1 MILFNFFNLVEG
13 NLFSYWGNM
22 IKYIDILNDD
32 KVIENYNKIDAINPF
47 LFNHGL
53 KHVKNVCN
61 IMDKLCDKLD
71 ITWEEKDALLIAWAL
86 HDIGQV
92 DGRDEHWKK
101 AKLFT
106 ISHFENEL
114 KDLKYYNDILKSI
127 ENHDNVCDLNNPL
140 FWILIQFCDK
150 MDFSKDRLE
159 NNYREKFR
167 YYCYEDINR
176 IDFIFD
182 EKNFG
187 IDIITNDIPDFNN
200 MFLSENFPKKVIN
213 AVNILALKL
222 NKEPII
228 KHNWEVMLDSNDFIL

>member
-1 MILFNFFNLVEG
+1 MTTPK
-13 NLFSYWGNM
+13 FS
-22 IKYIDILNDD
+22 YIDILNND
-32 KVIENYNKIDAINPF
+32 KVIENYNKIDAINPYP
-47 LFNHGL
+47 FNHGL
-53 KHVKNVCN
+53 KHVKNVCS
-61 IMDKLCDKLD
+61 IMGKLCDKLN
-71 ITWEEKDALLIAWAL
+71 ITWEEKDALLIACAL
-86 HDIGQV
+86 HDIGQI
-92 DGRDEHWKK
+92 DGREEHWKK

-114 KDLKYYNDILKSI
+114 KDLKYYNNILEAI
-127 ENHDNVCDLNNPL
+127 ENHDNVCDVNNPL
-140 FWILIQFCDK
+140 FWILVQFCDK

-159 NNYREKFR
+159 DNYREKFR

-187 IDIITNDIPDFNN
+187 IDIITNDIPDFND

-228 KHNWEVMLDSNDFIL
+228 KTNGNILSVNY

>member
-1 MILFNFFNLVEG
+1 MGTSKFN
-13 NLFSYWGNM
+13 
-22 IKYIDILNDD
+22 YIDILNND
-32 KVIENYNKIDAINPF
+32 KVIENYNKIDAINPYP
-47 LFNHGL
+47 FNHGL
-53 KHVKNVCN
+53 KHVKNVCS
-61 IMDKLCDKLD
+61 IMDKLCDKLN
-71 ITWEEKDALLIAWAL
+71 ISWEEKDALLIACAL

-92 DGRDEHWKK
+92 DGREEHWKK

-106 ISHFENEL
+106 ITHFENEL
-114 KDLKYYNDILKSI
+114 KDLKYYNDILDAV
-127 ENHDNVCDLNNPL
+127 ENHDNVCDVNNPL
-140 FWILIQFCDK
+140 FWILVQFCDK

-159 NNYREKFR
+159 DNYREKFR

-187 IDIITNDIPDFNN
+187 IDIITNDIPDFND

-228 KHNWEVMLDSNDFIL
+228 KTNGNILSVNY

>member
-1 MILFNFFNLVEG
+1 MKFTVINLKHPSKALLPIDIHFEG
-13 NLFSYWGNM
+13 NT
-22 IKYIDILNDD
+22 
-32 KVIENYNKIDAINPF
+32 IEFRY
-47 LFNHGL
+47 
-53 KHVKNVCN
+53 
-61 IMDKLCDKLD
+61 
-71 ITWEEKDALLIAWAL
+71 
-86 HDIGQV
+86 V
-92 DGRDEHWKK
+92 DSKK

-106 ISHFENEL
+106 ITHFENEL
-114 KDLKYYNDILKSI
+114 NDLKYYNDILEAI
-127 ENHDNVCDLNNPL
+127 ENHDNVCDINKSL
-140 FWILIQFCDK
+140 FSLLVQFCDK

-159 NNYREKFR
+159 DNYREKFR

-187 IDIITNDIPDFNN
+187 IDIITNDIPDFND

-228 KHNWEVMLDSNDFIL
+228 KTNGNILSVNY